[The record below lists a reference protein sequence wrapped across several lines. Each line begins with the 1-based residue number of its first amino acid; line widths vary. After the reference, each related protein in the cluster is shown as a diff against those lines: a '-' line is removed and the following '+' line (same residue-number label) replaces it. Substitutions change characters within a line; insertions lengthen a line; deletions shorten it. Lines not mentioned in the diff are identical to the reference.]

1 MTAPTNTL
9 PDALPARPI
18 SPVALVLLLAW
29 AGTGAGLSAWEPLR
43 GPLTFVFVLIG
54 WVLSVMAHEFGH
66 AVVAYK
72 GGDHTVAAKGYLTLD
87 PLRYMDSATSLI
99 IPLLV
104 LAIGGIGLPGGAVY
118 LRQDL
123 MRGPLWRSAAS
134 LAGPAGTLAMLL
146 LLSGA
151 VALLR
156 MLAPAAEPLTAAL
169 AFLAFL
175 QATALIIN
183 LLPIPGL
190 DGYGALRPFLPQG
203 VAAVLGKFE
212 PVLFL
217 GFIALLFV
225 SPLANGLLFGSA
237 FGLAAAAGVPG
248 EPLAAG
254 FDAFRFWK

>member
-1 MTAPTNTL
+1 MTTPTDTL

-18 SPVALVLLLAW
+18 SPIALLLLLAW
-29 AGTGAGLSAWEPLR
+29 AGAGVGLSLSEPLR
-43 GPLTFVFVLIG
+43 GPFTFVFVLIG

-66 AVVAYK
+66 AFVAYK

-87 PLRYMDSATSLI
+87 PLRYMDSVTSLV
-99 IPLLV
+99 IPLVV

-123 MRGPLWRSAAS
+123 MRGPLWRSAAA
-134 LAGPAGTLAMLL
+134 LAGPAGTLVTLVI
-146 LLSGA
+146 LSGCIA
-151 VALLR
+151 ALR
-156 MLAPAAEPLTAAL
+156 ILAPGAEALPAAL

-175 QATALIIN
+175 QATALLIN

-203 VAAVLGKFE
+203 LAAGLGKLE
-212 PVLFL
+212 PIVFL

-248 EPLAAG
+248 QAVAAG